1 MKIKFYAKLG
11 DFAPSQ
17 SSRTVT
23 PQGYLICT
31 GAKLSL
37 APQVRPYYAAEFPG
51 LTGYAAEQTLN
62 VFTAPE
68 ELFKPEVIA
77 SFEGVELTNYHPPGN
92 VVNAATWRQHV
103 VGSVSNVKQEGSY
116 LIADLLIKD
125 GDLVNQVQSNEKV
138 ELSIGYGADLVVESG
153 TASDGTPFQA
163 KFINFQGNHVALVP
177 AGRCGGSCRI
187 GDQDPKQP
195 EKFMK
200 IKIGDMPFD
209 VADNTTLEAAIKQQ
223 NQQLASLQACADTII
238 KIGDQSFKASEA
250 STIQVVVDKLVADA
264 KAASDKITALEANQV
279 TPEKLQK
286 MVADQAAVIDTAK
299 KIKPDIK
306 TEGCSCEQIKRDV
319 VSAKAGD
326 ATVVAILAGVP
337 IADAKPEQIDTAF
350 RVLAATA
357 GQQPTAV
364 NPNPLNAVMG
374 DAKPQDAP
382 QGQGGGTQAPTSKSE
397 AFRKL

>member
-1 MKIKFYAKLG
+1 MTYKFYVKIG

-17 SSRTVT
+17 SSRTIT
-23 PQGYLICT
+23 SQGYLQCI

-51 LTGYAAEQTLN
+51 LTGYAADQAIN
-62 VFTAPE
+62 VFTGPD
-68 ELFKPEVIA
+68 ELFKPEVVA
-77 SFEGVELTNYHPPGN
+77 SFDGVELTNYHPPGN

-103 VGSVSNVKQEGSY
+103 VGTVSNVKQDGNY

-138 ELSIGYGADLVVESG
+138 ELSIGYGADLVVEPG
-153 TASDGTPFQA
+153 IAPDGTPYQA
-163 KFINFQGNHVALVP
+163 KFTNFQGNHVALVP
-177 AGRCGGSCRI
+177 YGRCGGSCRI
-187 GDQDPKQP
+187 GDQDPSKP

-209 VADNTTLEAAIKQQ
+209 VLDNPTLEAAINQQ
-223 NQQLASLQACADTII
+223 NQQVATLQAGADAVI

-250 STIQVVVDKLVADA
+250 PAIQVVVDKLVADA
-264 KAASDKITALEANQV
+264 KAQAEKVTALEANQV

-286 MVADQAAVIDTAK
+286 MVADQAAVIDTAR
-299 KIKPDIK
+299 KILPAVK
-306 TEGCSCEQIKRDV
+306 TEGCSCDQIKRDV
-319 VSAKAGD
+319 VTAKAGD
-326 ATVVAILAGVP
+326 AAVVAILGGVA
-337 IADAKPEQIDTAF
+337 IGDAKPDQIDTAF

-357 GQQPTAV
+357 GQQPPAV
-364 NPNPLNAVMG
+364 NPNPLNAIMG
-374 DAKPQDAP
+374 DAKPQDTP
-382 QGQGGGTQAPTSKSE
+382 QGQGGGTQTPTSKSE